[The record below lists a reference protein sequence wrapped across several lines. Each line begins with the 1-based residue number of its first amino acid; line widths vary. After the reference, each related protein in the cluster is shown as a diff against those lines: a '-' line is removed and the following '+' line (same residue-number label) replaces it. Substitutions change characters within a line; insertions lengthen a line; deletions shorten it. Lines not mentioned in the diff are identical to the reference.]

1 MKKHRKLVKQKEAK
15 DRKSNDPKPRDVKES
30 IRNNQMALLEK
41 QHPHLC
47 HGEISVRV
55 AKSAKRGVVCWDGTT
70 GIITSVKKVNFFD
83 SKQKH
88 RDLKLLFSGSRK
100 QLEQE
105 WYDTQ
110 YETRQ
115 WTLTSFWI
123 RRNGTRTYIDTTF
136 CLNAGQQN
144 QYVPLWLQA
153 RSLENYF
160 QL

>member
-1 MKKHRKLVKQKEAK
+1 MMKHSKLLKEEEAK

-30 IRNNQMALLEK
+30 IRNNRMASLDK
-41 QHPHLC
+41 RHPHLC

-55 AKSAKRGVVCWDGTT
+55 AKSAKKRLVCWDGTT
-70 GIITSVKKVNFFD
+70 GIITSVKKVNFFH

-88 RDLKLLFSGSRK
+88 RDPKLLFSGSRK

-105 WYDTQ
+105 WYHTQ

-115 WTLTSFWI
+115 WTLRSFWI

-153 RSLENYF
+153 RSLENHF